1 MVFHEYA
8 HIIDGHIDYYTNKG
22 ICKLFEVQPEYHV
35 PSYDP
40 IFRQTIELL
49 ADDFAI
55 FGCIRFLHHIQL
67 GTFPVNPLLK
77 SYFND
82 WKSALQFWY
91 LPIYTFFRL
100 FGHCNQPYLVKT
112 AYHPIPAMRSYLV
125 LESIDYFLDS
135 DFNIPEHEEISM
147 SCIASMFK
155 IEDAFDKV
163 SEQGRDLKPLKYS
176 LTDEAISYA
185 KTLIDKRNDVG
196 SLLKKYS
203 PVN

>member
-1 MVFHEYA
+1 
-8 HIIDGHIDYYTNKG
+8 
-22 ICKLFEVQPEYHV
+22 
-35 PSYDP
+35 
-40 IFRQTIELL
+40 
-49 ADDFAI
+49 
-55 FGCIRFLHHIQL
+55 
-67 GTFPVNPLLK
+67 
-77 SYFND
+77 
-82 WKSALQFWY
+82 
-91 LPIYTFFRL
+91 
-100 FGHCNQPYLVKT
+100 
-112 AYHPIPAMRSYLV
+112 MRSYLV
-125 LESIDYFLDS
+125 LESIDHFLDS